1 MTCVEFA
8 DGIPILV
15 GALMVLSV
23 AAAMIIYKLKR
34 AKHQQRDMESVQYRQ
49 LLQDNA
55 DNEEEGDSVDE
66 M

>member
-1 MTCVEFA
+1 
-8 DGIPILV
+8 
-15 GALMVLSV
+15 MVLSV

-34 AKHQQRDMESVQYRQ
+34 AKNQQRDMESVQYRQ

-55 DNEEEGDSVDE
+55 DNEEEDDDVGE